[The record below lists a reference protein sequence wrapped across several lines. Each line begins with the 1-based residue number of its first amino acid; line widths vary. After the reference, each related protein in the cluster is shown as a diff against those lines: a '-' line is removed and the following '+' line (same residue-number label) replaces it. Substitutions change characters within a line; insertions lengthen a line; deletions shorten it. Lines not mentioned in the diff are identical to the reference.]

1 MQNDFWSAPDPERV
15 VLPVTKPGVDFSPYL
30 RTDAGNARAFLDLF
44 GETLRFI
51 DGRWVAWNGARW
63 VEVSELEMLPLARQ
77 ATEEMLKWAARQPP
91 GIRKA
96 WEKHAVATQ
105 SAARLRAMIRLARG
119 ESLARP
125 RPMTRGRRS

>member
-1 MQNDFWSAPDPERV
+1 MQNDFWSEPDPERV
-15 VLPVTKPGVDFSPYL
+15 ALPAPKPVVDFSQFL

-51 DGRWVAWNGARW
+51 DGRWVALNGGRRVQVCD
-63 VEVSELEMLPLARQ
+63 VEMMPLARQ

-105 SAARLRAMIRLARG
+105 SAARLRAMIKLAMG
-119 ESLARP
+119 ESLARQ
-125 RPMTRGRRS
+125 RQ